1 MLDPELI
8 AYLDQKFDAI
18 DQKFDA
24 IDRKFDGKIASLD
37 RDLRA
42 HIEEKV
48 GEVRVLV
55 EDLESKTQL
64 VAEGVVANNE
74 ALRAFRREVDRQFE
88 EVKAVNRLSYIE
100 LERRI
105 AASRN

>member
-1 MLDPELI
+1 MLDPELV
-8 AYLDQKFDAI
+8 AYFDQRFET
-18 DQKFDA
+18 
-24 IDRKFDGKIASLD
+24 LD

-42 HIEEKV
+42 HIDDKV

-55 EDLESKTQL
+55 EHLDTEIQL

-74 ALRAFRREVDRQFE
+74 ALAAFRGEVDRQFE

-100 LERRI
+100 LERKI
-105 AASRN
+105 AASHN